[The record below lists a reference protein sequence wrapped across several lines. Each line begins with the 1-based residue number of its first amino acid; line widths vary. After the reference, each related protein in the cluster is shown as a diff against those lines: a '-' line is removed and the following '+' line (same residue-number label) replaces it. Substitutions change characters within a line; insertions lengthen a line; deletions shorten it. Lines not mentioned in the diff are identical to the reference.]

1 MQDGHSD
8 RLSVSSLADPDC
20 SSLLD
25 EEDCRE
31 SGGSAVSP
39 QRNGPVAPRRSPR
52 RSPLR
57 SRMDSL
63 TEGTSLGRPTS
74 SQPGKEQQS
83 READESC
90 RHIDQVLILVTNMMK
105 LLETVSL
112 SSLSYF
118 PFA

>member
-8 RLSVSSLADPDC
+8 RLSVSSLSVADPDC

-39 QRNGPVAPRRSPR
+39 QRNGPVGLRRSPR

-74 SQPGKEQQS
+74 SHPGKEQQS

-90 RHIDQVLILVTNMMK
+90 CGHIDQVLLLVTNMMK

-112 SSLSYF
+112 SF
-118 PFA
+118 RI

>member
-8 RLSVSSLADPDC
+8 HLSVSSLADPDC

-63 TEGTSLGRPTS
+63 TEGTSLRRPTS
-74 SQPGKEQQS
+74 SHPGKERQS
-83 READESC
+83 REVDESC
-90 RHIDQVLILVTNMMK
+90 GHINQVLILVTNMIK
-105 LLETVSL
+105 LLQTMSL
-112 SSLSYF
+112 SF
-118 PFA
+118 RI